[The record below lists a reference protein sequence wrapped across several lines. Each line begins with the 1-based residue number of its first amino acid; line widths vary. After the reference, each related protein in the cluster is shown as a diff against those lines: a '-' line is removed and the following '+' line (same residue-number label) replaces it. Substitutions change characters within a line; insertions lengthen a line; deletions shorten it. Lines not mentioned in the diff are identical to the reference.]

1 MNNRGSSEPSRLTDI
16 DWQKIYERL
25 ENTRTAAEDGL
36 RESPEERRN
45 VLKNRARA
53 LARPPEIEN
62 VEAYLEVVEFGLA
75 GETYAVE
82 SIYVRDVHPLKE
94 LTPLPCTPP
103 FVLGIVNLRGQ
114 ILSVVDLK
122 KFFDLP
128 EKGLSDLDRVI
139 VLRAGEMEFGVLADS
154 IGGARRIRMSEL
166 QGSLPTLTDV
176 REEYLKGVTGERTV
190 VLDAGKLL
198 ADTDIIVHEEVEG

>member
-122 KFFDLP
+122 KFCDLP